1 MQNFPLKLSFG
12 EHSRFS
18 VYVCIKFIA
27 QKAVKFDRFIIFKSN
42 IMSELRKI
50 KKALISVSDKT
61 GIIEFAKELASFGI
75 QIISTGGTA
84 KSMREAGLDVTEV
97 SEITNF
103 PEMMD
108 GRVKTLHPKIHGAFL
123 ALRDNEN
130 HVNSMNEHGIE
141 PIDLVV
147 VNLYPFEQTIAK
159 EDVEL
164 EEAVENIDI
173 GGPAMIRSASKNW
186 RDVAVVTDARL
197 YESVISELKEN
208 DGSLNLETR
217 QRLAALAYTRTASY
231 DLAIS
236 SYLAKQLSN
245 DDLDFLEPFNPLEN
259 LIIIQSDEIFE
270 ETIDE
275 NGEETLPE
283 YETIELSK
291 VSDLRY
297 GENPHQKAALYET
310 TEAGGIAKAEQL
322 HGKEMSFNNYVDAE
336 AAWNLVQDFDELA
349 VAIIKHTNPS
359 GVGTGANNEEA
370 YAGALSTDPV
380 SAFGGIVAFN
390 RKVDAEVAKSVNKVF
405 TEVVVAPDF
414 DEEALE
420 IFQTKKNLRVLK
432 VKATTNAENLEYK
445 QISGG
450 FLVQSKDIY
459 KVAESDLKFVTE
471 RKPTDE
477 EVRALLLAW
486 KVCKHVK
493 SNAIVF
499 ANENRTIGVG
509 AGQMNRVDSVRI
521 AAMRAERFELPL
533 KNSVVASDAF
543 FPFRDNVDEAAGF
556 GVSAIIQPGGSIK
569 DDESIQAAN
578 EHGIAM
584 VFTGFRHFKH

>member
-1 MQNFPLKLSFG
+1 MT
-12 EHSRFS
+12 
-18 VYVCIKFIA
+18 
-27 QKAVKFDRFIIFKSN
+27 
-42 IMSELRKI
+42 ELRKI
-50 KKALISVSDKT
+50 KRALISVSDKT
-61 GIIEFAKELASFGI
+61 GILEFAGELAAFGVE
-75 QIISTGGTA
+75 IISTGGTA
-84 KSMREAGLDVTEV
+84 KSLRERGIAVTEV

-130 HVNSMNEHGIE
+130 HVASMKEHGIE
-141 PIDLVV
+141 AIDLVV
-147 VNLYPFEQTIAK
+147 VNLYPFEQTIAN
-159 EDVEL
+159 EDVTL
-164 EEAVENIDI
+164 AEAVENIDI

-197 YESVISELKEN
+197 YESVLTEMREN
-208 DGSLNLETR
+208 DGSLSLETR
-217 QRLAALAYTRTASY
+217 QRLAALAYTRTAAY

-236 SYLAKQLSN
+236 SFLAKQLSN
-245 DDLDFLEPFNPLEN
+245 EDLQFLEPFNPMQNL
-259 LIIIQSDEIFE
+259 LIIESSEIFE
-270 ETIDE
+270 ESDE
-275 NGEETLPE
+275 SSEELPE
-283 YETIELSK
+283 FESIELSK
-291 VSDLRY
+291 VADLRY
-297 GENPHQKAALYET
+297 GENPHQRAALYES
-310 TEAGGIAKAEQL
+310 EESGGIAKAEQL

-349 VAIIKHTNPS
+349 VTIIKHTNPS
-359 GVGTGANNEEA
+359 GVGTGATNIEA
-370 YAGALSTDPV
+370 YRRALSTDPV
-380 SAFGGIVAFN
+380 SAFGGIVALN
-390 RKVDAEVAKSVNKVF
+390 QTVDAETAAAINEVF

-414 DEEALE
+414 DADALE
-420 IFQTKKNLRVLK
+420 IFKTKKNLRVLR
-432 VKATTNAENLEYK
+432 VAATENENPFEYK

-450 FLVQSKDIY
+450 FLVQSKDVY
-459 KVAESDLKFVTE
+459 RVSEQDFKFVTE

-477 EVRALLLAW
+477 ELRALLLAW

-499 ANENRTIGVG
+499 ADENQTIGVG

-521 AAMRAERFELPL
+521 AAMRAERFNLPL

-543 FPFRDNVDEAAGF
+543 FPFRDNVDEAASF

-569 DDESIQAAN
+569 DNESIEAAN
-578 EHGIAM
+578 EHNIAM

>member
-1 MQNFPLKLSFG
+1 
-12 EHSRFS
+12 
-18 VYVCIKFIA
+18 
-27 QKAVKFDRFIIFKSN
+27 
-42 IMSELRKI
+42 MSELRKI
-50 KKALISVSDKT
+50 KRALISVSDKT
-61 GIIEFAKELASFGI
+61 GIIEFAKELANFDV

-84 KSMREAGLDVTEV
+84 KSLREAGIEVTEV
-97 SEITNF
+97 AEITNF

-130 HVNSMNEHGIE
+130 HVASMNEHDIE

-147 VNLYPFEQTIAK
+147 VNLYPFQETVAK
-159 EDVEL
+159 EDVSL
-164 EEAVENIDI
+164 EEAVENIDV

-186 RDVAVVTDARL
+186 RDVAVLTDAKL
-197 YESVISELKEN
+197 YESVIDEMKKS

-217 QRLAALAYTRTASY
+217 QRLATLAYTRTASY

-236 SYLAKQLSN
+236 GYLAKQLS
-245 DDLDFLEPFNPLEN
+245 DADLQFLEPLNPLQN
-259 LIIIQSDEIFE
+259 LIIIESEEIFE
-270 ETIDE
+270 ETDTTEI
-275 NGEETLPE
+275 LPE
-283 YETIELSK
+283 YESIELTK
-291 VSDLRY
+291 IADLRY
-297 GENPHQKAALYET
+297 GENPHQKAAIYET
-310 TEAGGIAKAEQL
+310 FEQGGIAKAEQL

-336 AAWNLVQDFDELA
+336 AAWNLVQDFDDLA

-370 YAGALSTDPV
+370 YARALSTDPV

-390 RKVDAEVAKSVNKVF
+390 RTVDAKTAKEVNKVF
-405 TEVVVAPDF
+405 TEVIVAPDF
-414 DEEALE
+414 DEDALE
-420 IFQTKKNLRVLK
+420 IFKSKKNLRVLRVEK
-432 VKATTNAENLEYK
+432 SDSQNALEYK

-450 FLVQSKDIY
+450 FLVQEKDIY
-459 KVAESDLKFVTE
+459 RVSESDFKIVTT
-471 RKPTDE
+471 RQPTDE

-499 ANENRTIGVG
+499 ADANRTIGVG

-543 FPFRDNVDEAAGF
+543 FPFRDNVDEAAKF

-569 DDESIQAAN
+569 DDESIEAAN
-578 EHGIAM
+578 EHNLAM
-584 VFTGFRHFKH
+584 IFTGFRHFKH